1 MTQQEV
7 IAQLRAVMKRS
18 SKARV
23 DWDAVQPDTKIEI
36 LGFDSLSILDLIYDI
51 QQEFKL
57 DFEAEEVVAIKTVGQ
72 LADFLMKKGA

>member
-1 MTQQEV
+1 MTQEETIV
-7 IAQLRAVMKRS
+7 RLRTVMKRS
-18 SKARV
+18 SRIQA
-23 DWDAVQPDTKIEI
+23 DWDAVRPDTKIET

-72 LADFLMKKGA
+72 LADFLVKKGA